1 MNTIGIDP
9 GSQSGVVVL
18 GSLFGGA
25 HPLLYV
31 ERVKVRERD
40 LWLPGAAAWIEI
52 LRHFA
57 PAIAVIEAQH
67 VARSGHAGS
76 LIPAQVDGWWAAIA
90 QAAGCSIASV
100 QPSTWQAHHGIK
112 RRSKHNP
119 DADTKKQ
126 ARAIALV
133 KFGRCCDKA
142 DIADAALMAD
152 WARARLVI
160 PLVWE
165 AVSHEA

>member
-18 GSLFGGA
+18 GPAIGA
-25 HPLLYV
+25 EHPPVYV
-31 ERVKVRERD
+31 RRVKVRERD
-40 LWLPGAAAWIEI
+40 SWLADAEAWIRC
-52 LRHFA
+52 LRTFA
-57 PAIAVIEAQH
+57 PALVVIEAQH

-76 LIPAQVDGWWAAIA
+76 LIPAQVAGWWAAIA

-100 QPSTWQAHHGIK
+100 QPSTWQSYHAIK
-112 RRSKHNP
+112 RRSKNNP

-126 ARAIALV
+126 ARAIALA
-133 KFGRCCDKA
+133 KWGRCCDKA

-152 WARARLVI
+152 WARAQVSI